1 MTTTGNNMASKK
13 NFAVKAFLLTAVFI
27 LLPVFAQCS
36 QLVKNAA
43 VLLPA
48 GSKVKFNWIIPP
60 AEVKDKGAGIIFK
73 MDGSGNIWLGRDGK
87 YVLNPNKNYMFGIDR
102 QYDDFVLTEKGS
114 LYFAAKGY
122 LGYIPPVKNNGTD
135 TGIHPF
141 QPIARLPVNECR
153 LYSGAGNVIYVSGKN
168 PDNGR
173 YEVFT
178 AAGENVTRDKND
190 GMKMVYKKLFSA
202 GNKISAA
209 AGDGKTTFIAMD
221 KLVVSSVTGL
231 DKAEGFFKHSK
242 ETITGLAY
250 DINAGIFY
258 CTAKGVGYAGK
269 NGSTEFLAVS
279 NPSIALS
286 GGKLYVYIP
295 AETAVVQV
303 ENISDFKGYAL
314 K

>member
-1 MTTTGNNMASKK
+1 M
-13 NFAVKAFLLTAVFI
+13 
-27 LLPVFAQCS
+27 
-36 QLVKNAA
+36 
-43 VLLPA
+43 
-48 GSKVKFNWIIPP
+48 
-60 AEVKDKGAGIIFK
+60 
-73 MDGSGNIWLGRDGK
+73 
-87 YVLNPNKNYMFGIDR
+87 
-102 QYDDFVLTEKGS
+102 
-114 LYFAAKGY
+114 
-122 LGYIPPVKNNGTD
+122 
-135 TGIHPF
+135 
-141 QPIARLPVNECR
+141 
-153 LYSGAGNVIYVSGKN
+153 SGKN

-250 DINAGIFY
+250 DINAGFF
-258 CTAKGVGYAGK
+258 TAPKGVACREKRQHGIFSRI
-269 NGSTEFLAVS
+269 NL
-279 NPSIALS
+279 SIALS
-286 GGKLYVYIP
+286 GGKLHVYIP

-303 ENISDFKGYAL
+303 DNIGEFKGYAL